1 MVLSGRKR
9 ISRAGDYGQR
19 RDNYPNIIEI
29 RSPMVTSYAVGGLK
43 AGTYY
48 FVLSAFNSRGVEGN
62 FSDPA
67 RLKLF

>member
-1 MVLSGRKR
+1 
-9 ISRAGDYGQR
+9 
-19 RDNYPNIIEI
+19 
-29 RSPMVTSYAVGGLK
+29 MVTSYAVGGLK

-48 FVLSAFNSRGVEGN
+48 FVLSAFNSRGVESN